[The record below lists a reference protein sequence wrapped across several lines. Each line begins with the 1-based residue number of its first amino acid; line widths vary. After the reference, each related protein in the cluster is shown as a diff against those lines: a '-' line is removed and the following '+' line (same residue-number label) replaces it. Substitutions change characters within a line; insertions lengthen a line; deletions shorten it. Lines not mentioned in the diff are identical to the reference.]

1 MYGSSTVES
10 TKVAVLRFHRMLFTY
25 CKARTKLLKRNART
39 ISITNPPIQSAL
51 HTPLKRGGGCG
62 RRLGLVYAGGRP
74 ARPSQYQC
82 AAVVCHLT
90 VVLVALHVAA
100 RIFQAPALKHSATRP
115 MLPRQVLFGT
125 TPFALAAAGVPP
137 QPRAKNQRR
146 LHQGSSTDIASRF
159 S

>member
-25 CKARTKLLKRNART
+25 RKARTKLLKRNART

-74 ARPSQYQC
+74 TRLMLRKLS
-82 AAVVCHLT
+82 
-90 VVLVALHVAA
+90 ALPRVPRQPQESRAA
-100 RIFQAPALKHSATRP
+100 RRNPTYRCRQSRVREPT
-115 MLPRQVLFGT
+115 LPSREYTKSQE
-125 TPFALAAAGVPP
+125 
-137 QPRAKNQRR
+137 QEDQRR
-146 LHQGSSTDIASRF
+146 YTW
-159 S
+159 